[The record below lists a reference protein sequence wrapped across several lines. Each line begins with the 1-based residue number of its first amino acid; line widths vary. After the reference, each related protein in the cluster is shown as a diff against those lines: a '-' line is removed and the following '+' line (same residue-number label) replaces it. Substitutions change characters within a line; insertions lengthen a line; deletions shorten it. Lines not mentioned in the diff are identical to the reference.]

1 MCIIKV
7 GNIVSAIIDILLL
20 GRGKDI
26 AGWIAIKVFNNETYH
41 LLLNGKKEY
50 INDMFKNIDDMIDDL
65 YDHDTKDIFD
75 MGLNEYSSYEDL
87 VTKSFG
93 NGK

>member
-1 MCIIKV
+1 MTVKQIQKIEE
-7 GNIVSAIIDILLL
+7 ITETLERLHRYI
-20 GRGKDI
+20 
-26 AGWIAIKVFNNETYH
+26 NNETYH